1 MPAKGYRR
9 HEGGALEA
17 VDFNG
22 LLADHPSQGNGE
34 QHEN

>member
-1 MPAKGYRR
+1 MPAKGNRR
-9 HEGGALEA
+9 QEGEALEA
-17 VDFNG
+17 ENFNG